1 MRGPLRWLIA
11 AGCASLVFAV
21 LPATALADGPRPMVE
36 SESASNVTATDATL
50 EAQINP
56 GSGEDG
62 FSLETTYEFFL
73 ESPWCGSL
81 HPFGS
86 CEASGGV
93 LVYKGTIAGGTTSPQ
108 LERVDLSGVGHVL
121 SPDTTYGYRVVAHN
135 EVGEAFGGEKTFTT
149 PDRSSPCVEDPQDC
163 NPPPSAPVIESVTV
177 SHITKTDA
185 TLEATIDT
193 EGLETEFAFHMISS
207 PCSKKGDGCE
217 LVVPIKLPKGGKLFG
232 SFEPQTV
239 SLDLNS
245 AGVALGEGEYVF
257 GVTAQNREGETSKS
271 GGVFEVSEEP
281 KAEPEAETQHNFE
294 LEVQAQIESHID
306 KGGPPSKPP
315 HTTAP
320 AGSSPPPVS
329 GEVKVA
335 VISKPA
341 HGKPSSKHGKRHKH
355 KHHGKKAPHRP
366 SKVTKHK

>member
-1 MRGPLRWLIA
+1 MRHPLRWLIA
-11 AGCASLVFAV
+11 TGCASLVFAV
-21 LPATALADGPRPMVE
+21 LPAAALAGGPRPTVE
-36 SESASNVTATDATL
+36 SESATNVTETDATL

-62 FSLETTYEFFL
+62 FSLETMYEFFL

-81 HPFGS
+81 RPFGS

-93 LVYKGTIAGGTTSPQ
+93 LVYKGTIPGGTTSPQ
-108 LERVDLSGVGHVL
+108 LERVDLGSVGHEL

-149 PDRSSPCVEDPQDC
+149 PGRSSPCVEDPQDC
-163 NPPPSAPVIESVTV
+163 NNPPSAPVIESVTV

-193 EGLETEFAFHMISS
+193 EGLETEYAFHMISS

-217 LVVPIKLPKGGKLFG
+217 LIVLIKLPKGGKLFG
-232 SFEPQTV
+232 SLEPQTV

-245 AGVALGEGEYVF
+245 AGVVLGEGEYIF

-271 GGVFEVSEEP
+271 GGVFEGPEEP
-281 KAEPEAETQHNFE
+281 KAEPEAATQHNVE
-294 LEVQAQIESHID
+294 LEEQIQAEAYID
-306 KGGPPSKPP
+306 EGNDSGPPESTSP
-315 HTTAP
+315 HSTASG
-320 AGSSPPPVS
+320 GSPSPL
-329 GEVKVA
+329 GGQMKVG
-335 VISKPA
+335 VISKPT
-341 HGKPSSKHGKRHKH
+341 HGKQSKKHHKR
-355 KHHGKKAPHRP
+355 KHHGTTAAPHHP
-366 SKVTKHK
+366 KVKRHR